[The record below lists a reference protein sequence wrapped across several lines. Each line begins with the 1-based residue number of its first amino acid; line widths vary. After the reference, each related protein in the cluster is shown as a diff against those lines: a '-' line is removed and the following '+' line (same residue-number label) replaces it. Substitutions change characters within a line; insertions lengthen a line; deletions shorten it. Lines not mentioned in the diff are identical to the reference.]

1 MKLKYIVKT
10 LLVGLV
16 FTACSKDSD
25 SDAKEA
31 AITKPDE
38 INNFVWKAMNSWYY
52 WQPNVANLSDDK
64 ITSTEVY
71 NNLVNGKTPDALFY
85 SLLYQRGTVDR
96 FSWIENSN
104 EIVRVSKI
112 AEVEK
117 RWF

>member
-25 SDAKEA
+25 ANETTA
-31 AITKPDE
+31 TEPNE

-52 WQPNVANLSDDK
+52 WQPDVTDLSDSK
-64 ITSTEVY
+64 IASATAY
-71 NNLVNGKTPDALFY
+71 NNFINGKTPDALFY

-96 FSWIENSN
+96 FSWI
-104 EIVRVSKI
+104 
-112 AEVEK
+112 
-117 RWF
+117 